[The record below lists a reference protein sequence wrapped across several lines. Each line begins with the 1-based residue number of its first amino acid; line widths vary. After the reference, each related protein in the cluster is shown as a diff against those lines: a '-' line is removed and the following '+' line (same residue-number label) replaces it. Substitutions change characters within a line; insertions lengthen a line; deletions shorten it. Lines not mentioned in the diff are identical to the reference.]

1 MAGRPPK
8 VEHTK
13 RGLLAEVNSAQRLVI
28 AMSALPQK
36 VHPNASTGV
45 HPKYV
50 RQVVELAFMGLVAAW
65 EEFLEQALV
74 RYVAGAGANNMYKP
88 TPKYGLARN
97 ISHAYEILSRDPSYD
112 PQKHYLKVTDTKW
125 VRTNADFFFSSHSFS
140 ALEQKADL
148 LSHASSIRNRVAHS
162 SEKCRTDFKA
172 TALHFLQPASGKL
185 TQGYAPGD
193 LLQSPV
199 QRHFGQP
206 VVQAGLTHFEAYA
219 KLYAEL
225 AGKIVP

>member
-1 MAGRPPK
+1 MA
-8 VEHTK
+8 
-13 RGLLAEVNSAQRLVI
+13 AI
-28 AMSALPQK
+28 SALPQQ
-36 VHPNASTGV
+36 VHPNAPAGL

-74 RYVAGAGANNMYKP
+74 RYVAGAKAKNGYKP
-88 TPKYGLARN
+88 TPRYGLAKD
-97 ISHAYEILSRDPSYD
+97 ISHAYELLSRDPSYD
-112 PQKHYLKVTDTKW
+112 PLKHYLKVTDTKW
-125 VRTNADFFFSSHSFS
+125 VRTNADFFFSSHTFS
-140 ALEQKADL
+140 ALQQKADL

-162 SEKCRTDFKA
+162 SEKCRADFKA
-172 TALHFLQPASGKL
+172 TALHFLQPANGKL

-193 LLQSPV
+193 FLLAGV

-206 VVQAGLTHFEAYA
+206 VVQAGHTHFEAYA
-219 KLYAEL
+219 KLYEEL